1 MKIFKT
7 LIRITTGTILALFL
21 TTNASAT
28 EAANTN
34 NTLKVLSVGN
44 SFSANA
50 HKFLPQIAK
59 SMGKELVLRNAFIGG
74 CSLEK
79 HARHMKEYEQDPKK
93 GNVYHGGSLIKLLQL
108 EDWDIVTI
116 QQVSHESFKP
126 GSYEPYASEIIERIK
141 KYAPNA
147 EIVVHQT
154 WGYNKNNGRLKGWGM
169 TPEEMAA
176 QVIDTYQKFAA
187 GKSFR
192 YIPAGVVIVD
202 GKGAIRECNRLFAE
216 LAGALEEF
224 EALGNL
230 EGLYVDSFLPEFSD
244 LFRSALSHGSEIV
257 KYRQSWRGRIVNVS
271 VFPITRGG
279 FAGAVV
285 QDVTLNEGRREE
297 IAAKAKAVI
306 RKNVYTVQQVARLFG
321 EHIAET
327 EVMLNE
333 IAGAYESHTEGR
345 ALRSTGSMDY
355 LNG

>member
-1 MKIFKT
+1 MKFFK
-7 LIRITTGTILALFL
+7 LFMSL
-21 TTNASAT
+21 TTSTLLATSAISAEATT
-28 EAANTN
+28 EKTEVPEAEP
-34 NTLKVLSVGN
+34 LKVLSVGN
-44 SFSANA
+44 SFSAND
-50 HKFLPQIAK
+50 HKFLTQIAK

-126 GSYEPYASEIIERIK
+126 ETYEPYASEIIERIK

-192 YIPAGVVIVD
+192 YIPAG
-202 GKGAIRECNRLFAE
+202 ELFAE
-216 LAGALEEF
+216 ANKTPL
-224 EALGNL
+224 
-230 EGLYVDSFLPEFSD
+230 SIQ
-244 LFRSALSHGSEIV
+244 SHGYPATIYARDGFHASKHGEYFLGCIWYNFLFKEPVSETAF
-257 KYRQSWRGRIVNVS
+257 KPDDVNE
-271 VFPITRGG
+271 
-279 FAGAVV
+279 
-285 QDVTLNEGRREE
+285 QDGKFLRELANTKTL
-297 IAAKAKAVI
+297 K
-306 RKNVYTVQQVARLFG
+306 
-321 EHIAET
+321 
-327 EVMLNE
+327 
-333 IAGAYESHTEGR
+333 
-345 ALRSTGSMDY
+345 
-355 LNG
+355 